1 MTIRTPDN
9 LTAVVLAGGRGSRLM
24 PHTAEIPK
32 PLVEIG
38 GRPVVEYLLGQ
49 LKKGGIGRV
58 VMAVSHMADQIETRL
73 GGGSR
78 FGLQIEYSQEPNQ
91 LSTVGPLKLI
101 KDLPQNFVVAN
112 GDILTDLNIGALH
125 QAHLERSAELT
136 VATYEGTERIDYGVL
151 EFDTDSRVVSFTE
164 KPDYSFVVSMGIY
177 VFSRSV
183 LDLVPDNEPYG
194 FDQLMLDMLRH
205 QRRVFAYPY
214 GGFWRDIG
222 RPADYEKAQGDVE
235 RIRALVGQ
243 DPCGPDNR

>member
-1 MTIRTPDN
+1 MTNRTQDN

-24 PHTAEIPK
+24 PHTTEIPK

-38 GRPVVEYLLGQ
+38 GRPAVEYLLGQ
-49 LKKGGIGRV
+49 LKKGGVGRV
-58 VMAVSHMADQIETRL
+58 IIAVSHMADQIESRL
-73 GGGSR
+73 GDGSR
-78 FGLQIEYSQEPNQ
+78 FGLRIEYSHEPKP

-101 KDLPQNFVVAN
+101 KDLPENFAVAN
-112 GDILTDLNIGALH
+112 GDILSDLKVGALYSD
-125 QAHLERSAELT
+125 HLKHSAELT
-136 VATYEGTERIDYGVL
+136 VATYEGTERIDYGVI
-151 EFDTDSRVVSFTE
+151 EFESDGRVVSFTE

-177 VFSRSV
+177 VFNRSV

-222 RPADYEKAQGDVE
+222 RPADYEKAQGDIE
-235 RIRALVGQ
+235 RIRALIGQ
-243 DPCGPDNR
+243 DPSGPDSQ